1 MIKRYL
7 PSFIVKGNILKDIFE
22 SQQAEVDLLNNN
34 IQDLID
40 NLFVETATW
49 SLVNWEK
56 KYNIPIDL
64 DDTLEN
70 RISRILARMV
80 SKGQPFTKETIETI
94 ANQFANGDVEVI
106 EHLEDD
112 YFTVKFISS
121 KGIPPKIQ
129 DVYDAINE
137 IKASWLDV
145 EYEFIYNTVHYLRQY
160 TVRELR
166 QYTVEEL
173 RTKELQH
180 LGLSKKYLTDE
191 NGNNLVDREGNKLIT
206 FSQDLVLFKKHLTDE
221 NGNKLIDSKNNK
233 LNTFD

>member
-34 IQDLID
+34 IQDLIN

-70 RISRILARMV
+70 RRSRILARMV
-80 SKGQPFTKETIETI
+80 SKGQPFTKETIEAI
-94 ANQFANGDVEVI
+94 SNQFTNGSVEVI

-112 YFTVKFISS
+112 YFTVKFVST
-121 KGIPPKIQ
+121 KGMPPKIQ

-137 IKASWLDV
+137 VKASWLDI
-145 EYEFIYNTVHYLRQY
+145 EYEFIYNTVRYLRQY

-173 RTKELQH
+173 RTEELNH
-180 LGLSKKYLTDE
+180 LGLSKKYLRDE
-191 NGNNLVDREGNKLIT
+191 NGNNLVDKVNKKLIT
-206 FSQDLVLFKKHLTDE
+206 FSQVE
-221 NGNKLIDSKNNK
+221 
-233 LNTFD
+233 

>member
-7 PSFIVKGNILKDIFE
+7 PSFIVKGNIIKDIFE

-49 SLVNWEK
+49 SLENWEK
-56 KYNIPIDL
+56 EYNIPIDL

-70 RISRILARMV
+70 RRSRILARMV
-80 SKGQPFTKETIETI
+80 SKGQPFTKETIEAI
-94 ANQFANGDVEVI
+94 ANQFTNGSVEVI

-112 YFTVKFISS
+112 YFTVKFVST

-137 IKASWLDV
+137 VKASWLDID
-145 EYEFIYNTVHYLRQY
+145 YEFIFNTVHYLRQY

-173 RTKELQH
+173 KEKELLH
-180 LGLSKKYLTDE
+180 LGLKKYYLTDE
-191 NGNNLVDREGNKLIT
+191 NGNNLVDKVNKKLIT
-206 FSQDLVLFKKHLTDE
+206 FSQGE
-221 NGNKLIDSKNNK
+221 
-233 LNTFD
+233 

>member
-49 SLVNWEK
+49 SLENWEK

-70 RISRILARMV
+70 RRSRILARMV
-80 SKGQPFTKETIETI
+80 SKGQPFTKETIELI
-94 ANQFANGDVEVI
+94 ANQFTNGSVEVI

-112 YFTVKFISS
+112 YFTVKFVST
-121 KGIPPKIQ
+121 KGIPSKIQ

-137 IKASWLDV
+137 VKASWLDID
-145 EYEFIYNTVHYLRQY
+145 YEFKYNTVGYIKEFTVGEISKY
-160 TVRELR
+160 TVGEVLNDD
-166 QYTVEEL
+166 
-173 RTKELQH
+173 
-180 LGLSKKYLTDE
+180 LGHGSVTSTGYVIDENGDYIVDENGDYIVIEDNQFIDVSVYMTDE
-191 NGNNLVDREGNKLIT
+191 NNDYIV
-206 FSQDLVLFKKHLTDE
+206 DE
-221 NGNKLIDSKNNK
+221 NNDYIVE
-233 LNTFD
+233 

>member
-49 SLVNWEK
+49 SLENWEK

-70 RISRILARMV
+70 RRSRILARMV
-80 SKGQPFTKETIETI
+80 SKGQPFTKETIEAI
-94 ANQFANGDVEVI
+94 ANQFTNGSVEVI
-106 EHLEDD
+106 EHLESD
-112 YFTVKFISS
+112 YFTVKFVST

-137 IKASWLDV
+137 VKASWLDID
-145 EYEFIYNTVHYLRQY
+145 YEFIYNTVHYLRQY
-160 TVRELR
+160 TVEELR

-180 LGLSKKYLTDE
+180 LGSLKY
-191 NGNNLVDREGNKLIT
+191 
-206 FSQDLVLFKKHLTDE
+206 LTDE

>member
-49 SLVNWEK
+49 SLENWEK

-70 RISRILARMV
+70 RRSRILARMV
-80 SKGQPFTKETIETI
+80 SKGQPFTKETIEAI
-94 ANQFANGDVEVI
+94 ANQFTNGSVEVI

-112 YFTVKFISS
+112 YFTVKFVST

-137 IKASWLDV
+137 VKASWLDV
-145 EYEFIYNTVHYLRQY
+145 EYEFKYNIVGYIKEFTVGEISKY
-160 TVRELR
+160 TVGEVL
-166 QYTVEEL
+166 TED
-173 RTKELQH
+173 
-180 LGLSKKYLTDE
+180 LGHGSVVTSIGYVIDE
-191 NGNNLVDREGNKLIT
+191 NGDYIV
-206 FSQDLVLFKKHLTDE
+206 DE
-221 NGNKLIDSKNNK
+221 NGDYIVIRR
-233 LNTFD
+233 

>member
-7 PSFIVKGNILKDIFE
+7 PSFIVKGNIIKDIFE

-70 RISRILARMV
+70 RRSRILARMV
-80 SKGQPFTKETIETI
+80 SEGQPFTKETIEAI
-94 ANQFANGDVEVI
+94 ANQFTNGSVEVI

-112 YFTVKFISS
+112 YFTVKFVST

-145 EYEFIYNTVHYLRQY
+145 EYEFKYNTVYDVRQFTVKEIQKY
-160 TVRELR
+160 TV
-166 QYTVEEL
+166 
-173 RTKELQH
+173 KD
-180 LGLSKKYLTDE
+180 LTE
-191 NGNNLVDREGNKLIT
+191 KNLT
-206 FSQDLVLFKKHLTDE
+206 H
-221 NGNKLIDSKNNK
+221 
-233 LNTFD
+233 

>member
-7 PSFIVKGNILKDIFE
+7 PSFIVKGNIIKDIFE

-49 SLVNWEK
+49 SLENWEK
-56 KYNIPIDL
+56 EYNIPIDL

-70 RISRILARMV
+70 RRSRILARMV
-80 SKGQPFTKETIETI
+80 SKGQPFTKETIESI
-94 ANQFANGDVEVI
+94 ANQFTNGSVEVI
-106 EHLEDD
+106 EHLEND
-112 YFTVKFISS
+112 YFTVKFVST

-137 IKASWLDV
+137 VKASWLDID
-145 EYEFIYNTVHYLRQY
+145 YEFIFNTVNYLRQY

-173 RTKELQH
+173 RTEELKH
-180 LGLSKKYLTDE
+180 SDLSKKYYLTDK
-191 NGNNLVDREGNKLIT
+191 NGNNLVDKINKKLIT
-206 FSQDLVLFKKHLTDE
+206 FSQGE
-221 NGNKLIDSKNNK
+221 
-233 LNTFD
+233 

>member
-7 PSFIVKGNILKDIFE
+7 PSFIVKGNIIKDIFE

-49 SLVNWEK
+49 SLENWEK

-70 RISRILARMV
+70 RRSRILARMV
-80 SKGQPFTKETIETI
+80 SKGQPFTKETIEAI
-94 ANQFANGDVEVI
+94 ANQFTNGSVEVI

-112 YFTVKFISS
+112 YFTVKFVSA

-137 IKASWLDV
+137 VKASWLDID
-145 EYEFIYNTVHYLRQY
+145 YEFKYNTVGYIKEFTLGEINKY
-160 TVRELR
+160 TVGEVLNDN
-166 QYTVEEL
+166 
-173 RTKELQH
+173 
-180 LGLSKKYLTDE
+180 LGHSSVYRLIDENNDYIVDE
-191 NGNNLVDREGNKLIT
+191 NGDYIVIK
-206 FSQDLVLFKKHLTDE
+206 
-221 NGNKLIDSKNNK
+221 
-233 LNTFD
+233 

>member
-7 PSFIVKGNILKDIFE
+7 PSFIVKGNIIKDIFE

-56 KYNIPIDL
+56 EYNIPIDL

-70 RISRILARMV
+70 RRSRILARMV
-80 SKGQPFTKETIETI
+80 SKGQPFTKETIEAI
-94 ANQFANGDVEVI
+94 ANQFTNGTVEVI

-112 YFTVKFISS
+112 YFTVKFVSA

-137 IKASWLDV
+137 VKASWLDID
-145 EYEFIYNTVHYLRQY
+145 YEFIFNTVHYLRQY

-173 RTKELQH
+173 RIEELKHLVLKKYYLTDKNGINLVDKENNKLIASSQD
-180 LGLSKKYLTDE
+180 LDLSKKYLTD
-191 NGNNLVDREGNKLIT
+191 G
-206 FSQDLVLFKKHLTDE
+206 
-221 NGNKLIDSKNNK
+221 NGNKLVDGENNK
-233 LNTFD
+233 LNTF

>member
-34 IQDLID
+34 IQDLIN
-40 NLFVETATW
+40 NLFVESSTW
-49 SLVNWEK
+49 SLEK
-56 KYNIPIDL
+56 REKEYNIPIDL

-80 SKGQPFTKETIETI
+80 SKGQPFTKETIEAI
-94 ANQFANGDVEVI
+94 ANQFTNGSVEVI

-112 YFTVKFISS
+112 YFTVKFVST

-137 IKASWLDV
+137 IKASWLDID
-145 EYEFIYNTVHYLRQY
+145 YEFIFNTVNYLRKF
-160 TVRELR
+160 TVAELR

-173 RTKELQH
+173 RTEELNH
-180 LGLSKKYLTDE
+180 LGLSKKYLRDE
-191 NGNNLVDREGNKLIT
+191 NGNNLVDKVNKKIIT
-206 FSQDLVLFKKHLTDE
+206 FSQGE
-221 NGNKLIDSKNNK
+221 
-233 LNTFD
+233 

>member
-7 PSFIVKGNILKDIFE
+7 PSFIVKGNIIKDIFE

-56 KYNIPIDL
+56 EYNIPIDL

-70 RISRILARMV
+70 RRSRILARMV
-80 SKGQPFTKETIETI
+80 SKGQPFTKETIEAI
-94 ANQFANGDVEVI
+94 ANQFTNGSVEVI
-106 EHLEDD
+106 EHLESD
-112 YFTVKFISS
+112 YFTVKFVSA

-137 IKASWLDV
+137 VKASWLDV
-145 EYEFIYNTVHYLRQY
+145 DYEFIFNTVNYLRKF
-160 TVRELR
+160 TVAELR

-173 RTKELQH
+173 RTEELNH
-180 LGLSKKYLTDE
+180 LGLSKKYLRDE
-191 NGNNLVDREGNKLIT
+191 NGNNLVDKVNKKLIT
-206 FSQDLVLFKKHLTDE
+206 FSQGE
-221 NGNKLIDSKNNK
+221 
-233 LNTFD
+233 

>member
-7 PSFIVKGNILKDIFE
+7 PTFIAKGNIIKDIYE
-22 SQQAEVDLLNNN
+22 SQQAEIDLLNND
-34 IQDLID
+34 IQDLIN

-49 SLVNWEK
+49 SLENWEK

-70 RISRILARMV
+70 RISRILAKMV
-80 SKGQPFTKETIETI
+80 SKGQPFTKETIEAI
-94 ANQFANGDVEVI
+94 VNQFTNGNVEVI

-112 YFTVKFISS
+112 YFTVKFVSEF
-121 KGIPPKIQ
+121 GIPPKIQ

-191 NGNNLVDREGNKLIT
+191 NGINLVDSEGNKLIA

-221 NGNKLIDSKNNK
+221 NGNNLVDRENNK
-233 LNTFD
+233 LNTFS

>member
-49 SLVNWEK
+49 SLENWEK

-70 RISRILARMV
+70 RRSRILARMV
-80 SKGQPFTKETIETI
+80 SKGQPFTKETIEAI
-94 ANQFANGDVEVI
+94 ANQFTNGSVEVI

-112 YFTVKFISS
+112 YFTVKFVST

-137 IKASWLDV
+137 VKASWLDID
-145 EYEFIYNTVHYLRQY
+145 YEFKYNTVGYIKEFTVGEISKY
-160 TVRELR
+160 TVGEVLNDD
-166 QYTVEEL
+166 
-173 RTKELQH
+173 
-180 LGLSKKYLTDE
+180 LGHGSVTSTGYVIDE
-191 NGNNLVDREGNKLIT
+191 NGDYIV
-206 FSQDLVLFKKHLTDE
+206 DE
-221 NGNKLIDSKNNK
+221 NGDYIVG
-233 LNTFD
+233 

>member
-7 PSFIVKGNILKDIFE
+7 PSFIVKGNIIKDIFV
-22 SQQAEVDLLNNN
+22 SLQAEVDLLNNN

-49 SLVNWEK
+49 SLENWEK

-70 RISRILARMV
+70 RRSRILARMV
-80 SKGQPFTKETIETI
+80 SKGQPFTKETIEAI
-94 ANQFANGDVEVI
+94 ANQFTNGTVEVI

-112 YFTVKFISS
+112 YFTVKFVST

-137 IKASWLDV
+137 VKASWLDID
-145 EYEFIYNTVHYLRQY
+145 YEFIFNTVNYLRKF
-160 TVRELR
+160 TVAELR

-173 RTKELQH
+173 RTEELQH
-180 LGLSKKYLTDE
+180 SGSFKKYYLTDE
-191 NGNNLVDREGNKLIT
+191 NENNLVDKVNKKLIT
-206 FSQDLVLFKKHLTDE
+206 FSQGE
-221 NGNKLIDSKNNK
+221 
-233 LNTFD
+233 